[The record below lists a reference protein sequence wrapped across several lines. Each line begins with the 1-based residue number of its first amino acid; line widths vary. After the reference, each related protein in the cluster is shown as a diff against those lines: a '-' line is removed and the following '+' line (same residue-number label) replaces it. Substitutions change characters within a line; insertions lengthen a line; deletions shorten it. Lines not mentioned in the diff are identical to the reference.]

1 MAAGA
6 CATFPPIVKM
16 HSQSVQTKMGSAVFF
31 QRCRM
36 LHFTINKRY
45 LWAHD
50 VNSGC
55 YTSLKVMLLL
65 IRHSFAWSTV
75 QNIFFGLMN
84 NDLLPQSSCFSCL
97 WALPCDW
104 LPLTNQ
110 RFEQEVSY
118 LLSATSS
125 RVTSTKTLCVMYADL
140 VFGIFSSS
148 TAALPFSWNVNK
160 AHLISSKQQKAKKG
174 I

>member
-36 LHFTINKRY
+36 LHFITKQTISVSS
-45 LWAHD
+45 WC
-50 VNSGC
+50 NSGC

-84 NDLLPQSSCFSCL
+84 KDLLPQSSCFSCL

-140 VFGIFSSS
+140 MFGVFSSS
-148 TAALPFSWNVNK
+148 TAALPFS
-160 AHLISSKQQKAKKG
+160 
-174 I
+174 